1 MEKRLWR
8 GVRREWG
15 NEGEVG
21 KCDLKAGHGR
31 PSSSV
36 FDRTVLA
43 VNRTRAWAG
52 GARPLRS
59 NLQGEFDRKR
69 A

>member
-8 GVRREWG
+8 GVRP
-15 NEGEVG
+15 NGEMRGKWG

-31 PSSSV
+31 LSSSA

-43 VNRTRAWAG
+43 VDRTRAWRRWCTAFAFELTG
-52 GARPLRS
+52 
-59 NLQGEFDRKR
+59 
-69 A
+69 